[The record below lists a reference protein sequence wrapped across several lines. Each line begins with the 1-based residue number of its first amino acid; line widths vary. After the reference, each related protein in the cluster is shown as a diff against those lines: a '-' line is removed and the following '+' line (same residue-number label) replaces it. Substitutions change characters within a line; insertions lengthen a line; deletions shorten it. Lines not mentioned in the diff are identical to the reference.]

1 MGQGFRAC
9 SRLTEVLQLDRSQVE
24 LQCFPWTQQMLK
36 HLVTVAGQSDSI
48 QMSGL
53 SLFCRQG
60 CDSGFG
66 QATARHLDSMGFRVF
81 ASVLDP
87 QSPGAQELRSSCS
100 SRLTLLEMDLTKPE
114 DIQRVLQHI
123 QAHTNSTGLW
133 GLVNNAG
140 FNDTIADAELSPLGK
155 FRTCM
160 EVNFFGSLELTKGLL
175 PLLRSAGGRIVTVS
189 SPAGDL
195 PFPCLAAYGAS
206 KAALSLLMDTFR
218 SELQPW
224 GIKVSI
230 ILPGYYKT
238 EATAGGQPAPGAAA
252 GLWRGLRGGDQ
263 PPVHPVHEGGSGGP
277 QRGGEQHHRRA
288 PGCQPSR
295 ALLPRAGPWADVF
308 HTPLPALLCPRL
320 VLERIFHQ
328 PQAASSAAG
337 RAPQRGEGELT
348 SAHMRSWGRSEASP
362 GTSRD
367 VSPQAHA
374 QPLASP
380 SCTLGEQSALD
391 VKNQIAF
398 QKIRQIY
405 FLLCENQHFLET
417 SFFVFFLTMHPPREP
432 PLPGSAALHHGLGC
446 TSGISQ
452 LPNTFLP
459 DAGAAFVSITF
470 WLGQAQ
476 DPVAAA
482 VPAPA
487 SLPFLTHS
495 ICSRRAQGQR
505 LWSSSQDELH
515 DCHFLNKSVLDM
527 PLGSGTL
534 LPQCSVVMF
543 GQGRAEQNWV
553 TAGTTL
559 STVAREATGS
569 PKKRGQPTRKSLL
582 CSPLLLTST
591 PKTSCCFALIPWP
604 CWGENG
610 RGDSATQG
618 QPHTGSPG
626 AEGQAQQSQGTCR
639 TAP

>member
-1 MGQGFRAC
+1 
-9 SRLTEVLQLDRSQVE
+9 
-24 LQCFPWTQQMLK
+24 
-36 HLVTVAGQSDSI
+36 
-48 QMSGL
+48 
-53 SLFCRQG
+53 
-60 CDSGFG
+60 
-66 QATARHLDSMGFRVF
+66 
-81 ASVLDP
+81 
-87 QSPGAQELRSSCS
+87 
-100 SRLTLLEMDLTKPE
+100 
-114 DIQRVLQHI
+114 
-123 QAHTNSTGLW
+123 
-133 GLVNNAG
+133 
-140 FNDTIADAELSPLGK
+140 
-155 FRTCM
+155 
-160 EVNFFGSLELTKGLL
+160 
-175 PLLRSAGGRIVTVS
+175 
-189 SPAGDL
+189 
-195 PFPCLAAYGAS
+195 
-206 KAALSLLMDTFR
+206 
-218 SELQPW
+218 
-224 GIKVSI
+224 
-230 ILPGYYKT
+230 
-238 EATAGGQPAPGAAA
+238 
-252 GLWRGLRGGDQ
+252 
-263 PPVHPVHEGGSGGP
+263 
-277 QRGGEQHHRRA
+277 
-288 PGCQPSR
+288 
-295 ALLPRAGPWADVF
+295 
-308 HTPLPALLCPRL
+308 
-320 VLERIFHQ
+320 
-328 PQAASSAAG
+328 
-337 RAPQRGEGELT
+337 
-348 SAHMRSWGRSEASP
+348 MRSWGRSEASP

-626 AEGQAQQSQGTCR
+626 AEGQAQQSQGMCR